1 MVMDVQIDV
10 KRAMDRFEAAK
21 HQVPLAVSYAMN
33 RVVYQI
39 AVGESGSGVLRK
51 EIDRKLDKGAERFT
65 LSGIQYT
72 KSNKRDLVAAVV
84 ADYTGGRIPP
94 DGVYK
99 DGGAAGYNKREYLRT
114 ILFGGD
120 VKPPKPSR
128 KRLLQP
134 VTKNPRVTLNKHGN
148 LTNKKYTG
156 MRVQAGPGTKTPL
169 AGSLKKPKLK
179 LNKKTG
185 APVGKQ
191 PQYWFGHAKNKPKS
205 DGNYGLWERLNRSQK
220 NPYGTSI
227 RLVIRTGNSTRKQR
241 QQVRGNEIS
250 RQYANRAYKT
260 EFARGMAMAMRTSKS
275 RSMALQQFDERR
287 RS

>member
-1 MVMDVQIDV
+1 MVMDIQIDV
-10 KRAMDRFEAAK
+10 KRAMDKFEAAK

-39 AVGESGSGVLRK
+39 AVGESGDGVLRK
-51 EIDRKLDKGAERFT
+51 EIDRRLDKGAERFT

-72 KSNKRDLVAAVV
+72 KSNKRNLVAAVV
-84 ADYTGGRIPP
+84 ADYTGGRVPP

-99 DGGAAGYNKREYLRT
+99 KGGAAGYNKREYLRT

-120 VKPPKPSR
+120 VRPPKPSR

-134 VTKNPRVTLNKHGN
+134 VMKNPRVKLNKHGN
-148 LTNKKYTG
+148 LTKKKYTG

-169 AGSLKKPKLK
+169 AGSVSKPRLK

-185 APVGKQ
+185 APVGKH
-191 PQYWFGHAKNKPKS
+191 PKYFFGHARGQAKS
-205 DGNYGLWERLNRSQK
+205 DANYGLWERLNRSQK

-227 RLVIRTGNSTRKQR
+227 RLVVRAGNSTRKQR
-241 QQVRGNEIS
+241 QQVQGNQISLQFAQRTYRKEYFRGL
-250 RQYANRAYKT
+250 
-260 EFARGMAMAMRTSKS
+260 AMAMRTSKT

-287 RS
+287 RA

>member
-10 KRAMDRFEAAK
+10 KRAMDKFEAAK

-72 KSNKRDLVAAVV
+72 KSNKRNLVAAVV
-84 ADYTGGRIPP
+84 ADYTGGRIPL

-99 DGGAAGYNKREYLRT
+99 KGAGAGFNKREYLRT
-114 ILFGGD
+114 ILHGGD
-120 VKPPKPSR
+120 VRPPKPGR
-128 KRLLQP
+128 KNLIQP
-134 VTKNPRVTLNKHGN
+134 VIGNVKLNKHGN
-148 LTNKKYTG
+148 LNVEKKFIPQ
-156 MRVQAGPGTKTPL
+156 RKQAESKGIM
-169 AGSLKKPKLK
+169 AGSVKKPKLK
-179 LNKKTG
+179 FSKKTG
-185 APVGKQ
+185 KPVGKA
-191 PQYWFGHAKNKPKS
+191 PRYFYGTPRNKPKS
-205 DGNYGLWERLNRSQK
+205 DGNYGLWERIGRTQK
-220 NPYGTSI
+220 TPYGKSI
-227 RLVIRTGNSTRKQR
+227 RMIIRTGNRTRKQR

-250 RQYANRAYKT
+250 LQYAMRAYRT